1 MWSFIQAAGWPVWPL
16 IFTSIAALG
25 IIFERA
31 WATRR
36 ERIYDE
42 TLLNDVLSSAQ
53 RSRSATELGVL
64 AEGSLL
70 GLVLA
75 SGFACRQRDRAH
87 LREAFEVAGH
97 KAAAALEKNL
107 SLLSMIATVAPL
119 MGLLGTV
126 VGMIEVF
133 GSQSS
138 LGADPQALAHGI
150 SVALY
155 NTAFGLVIAIP
166 AAVAHRFFRIRADEY
181 LQQLEDAARALLD
194 RIVVHAAPRPPAGQA
209 AGASRAATPAGSSSP
224 VAPAAPGARSPSA
237 YPGAGA
243 GQGMNPGAQHPN
255 DRPGYPR

>member
-1 MWSFIQAAGWPVWPL
+1 MWSFIQSAGWPVWPL
-16 IFTSIAALG
+16 LLTSVTALAL
-25 IIFERA
+25 IIERV
-31 WATRR
+31 WATRPD
-36 ERIYDE
+36 RIYNDALLTD
-42 TLLNDVLSSAQ
+42 TLGSAH
-53 RSRSATELGVL
+53 RSRTPAEIGVL

-75 SGFACRQRDRAH
+75 AGLSCRQRDRAH
-87 LREAFEVAGH
+87 LKEAFEVAGH

-107 SLLSMIATVAPL
+107 PLLSMIATIAPL

-133 GSQSS
+133 GSQTN

-166 AAVAHRFFRIRADEY
+166 AAVAHRFFRIRADEH

-194 RIVVHAAPRPPAGQA
+194 RLLVQPARPVATPSGGQRPAPMA
-209 AGASRAATPAGSSSP
+209 PAGSNSP
-224 VAPAAPGARSPSA
+224 VASSAPRTAGTGSAAPVRRPDSE
-237 YPGAGA
+237 
-243 GQGMNPGAQHPN
+243 
-255 DRPGYPR
+255 RPGFPQ

>member
-1 MWSFIQAAGWPVWPL
+1 MWSFIQASGWPVWPL
-16 IFTSIAALG
+16 LFTSIAALG
-25 IIFERA
+25 IILERS
-31 WATRR
+31 WATRA
-36 ERIYDE
+36 EKVYSE
-42 TLLNDVLSSAQ
+42 ELLSDVLSSAQ
-53 RSRSATELGVL
+53 RSRAGTELSVL

-194 RIVVHAAPRPPAGQA
+194 RLLSSAPKAAPAVANAAVGRPAAPA
-209 AGASRAATPAGSSSP
+209 PGSSSP
-224 VAPAAPGARSPSA
+224 VGRPGSAAQGN
-237 YPGAGA
+237 PGAGYPRPA
-243 GQGMNPGAQHPN
+243 PNDPSGNPGL
-255 DRPGYPR
+255 PR